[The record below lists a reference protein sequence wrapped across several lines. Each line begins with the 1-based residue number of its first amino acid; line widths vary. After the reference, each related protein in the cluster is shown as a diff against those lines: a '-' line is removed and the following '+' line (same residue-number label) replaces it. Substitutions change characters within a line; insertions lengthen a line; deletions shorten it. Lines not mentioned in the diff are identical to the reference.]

1 MIRLES
7 EHRIDG
13 NKVKYKFSSSG
24 ITVYAFQK
32 GQNEEYHYYVRGDR
46 VIFAEYI
53 LSGEDDGR
61 PWVKS
66 DFIEIN

>member
-1 MIRLES
+1 MKLES
-7 EHRIDG
+7 QYIIDG
-13 NKVKYKFSSSG
+13 NNVKYKFSSSG
-24 ITVYAFQK
+24 ITVYMFQK
-32 GQNEEYHYYVRGDR
+32 GQNEEYHYYVKEDK

-53 LSGEDDGR
+53 LSGEDNGR